1 MLFPSHDLNGGS
13 IGTSSS
19 AGAVSGEAS
28 GIKTDFEQ
36 WDGTSWTETTEV
48 NAGRQQGA
56 GAGTNAA
63 GLFFGGYSP
72 PGIKAANESWN
83 GSSWTEVGDLN
94 DGRYI
99 QGGGGTSTAAICCG
113 GDTPGA
119 TGNTETWNGSAWTEV
134 SNLNTARKSL
144 TEGAGLYDDF
154 LTIRS

>member
-1 MLFPSHDLNGGS
+1 MGWHFMDRNNRGKCWEDNKVQVQ
-13 IGTSSS
+13 
-19 AGAVSGEAS
+19 A
-28 GIKTDFEQ
+28 Q
-36 WDGTSWTETTEV
+36 M
-48 NAGRQQGA
+48 
-56 GAGTNAA
+56 AA

-119 TGNTETWNGSAWTEV
+119 TANTETWDGSAWTEV
-134 SNLNTARKSL
+134 ADLNTARKSL

-154 LTIRS
+154 LTMGGDSGSITNIV